1 MSNIL
6 KYTIFIFSLS
16 SCHLI
21 KDVHVNIPHICP
33 CALYISCRDNQYLIS
48 CNVRVRELCKSEIIL
63 KTRAL
68 DKIWKSEVIINKWE
82 HDYDESWLSI
92 QMLADR
98 NSRTKLCQYFSK
110 IHKYIIMDCFC
121 LELNSETNIGGRYY
135 AKY

>member
-1 MSNIL
+1 M
-6 KYTIFIFSLS
+6 
-16 SCHLI
+16 
-21 KDVHVNIPHICP
+21 
-33 CALYISCRDNQYLIS
+33 
-48 CNVRVRELCKSEIIL
+48 RELCKSKIIL
-63 KTRAL
+63 TTRAL

-98 NSRTKLCQYFSK
+98 NCRTKLCQYFSK